1 MLDLS
6 KIAQQMQGISHHL
19 AKEAEA
25 AKVRIAIATQL
36 LHQAHQQQIH
46 LVNQLHTNT
55 LGFAAAEP
63 VEPLDTRVSIS
74 PAPEAHTVI
83 ATDGSQINP
92 SHHEI
97 AYCYLL
103 NIGRVVLHYGQ
114 SRFPLLDSQPEV
126 IYRPED
132 LYASRQWGIRTEEWM
147 GHRRTVSEA
156 VVLGELGVAVN
167 GENGKREK
175 GKGESSEDGHGL
187 VAQPSKGQR
196 PLRDK
201 RSRQLSLLQRPSV
214 PTLAMTDG
222 SLIYWFLDQ
231 LPATARDQILEPI
244 LAAWDQL
251 RQVQVPMV
259 GYLSASRSS
268 EALNFLRLQSCPHDQ
283 PDCQKHCE
291 GQTDGAP
298 CQVFSP
304 LRDVTLWTTL
314 LEPGQRGPLFKS
326 SADILQLYGDHQI
339 YFCHVHVGAE
349 IARVEFP
356 EWVVHDSKLFNAAL
370 SLTLTQV
377 QKGFGY
383 PVTLAEAHNQ
393 AVVRGGDRNRFF
405 ALLEQQM
412 IRAGLQNVGTS
423 YKEARKRGSIA

>member
-19 AKEAEA
+19 AREAEA
-25 AKVRIAIATQL
+25 AKTRIAIATQL
-36 LHQAHQQQIH
+36 LQQTHLQQSHLIGQLQAYRPQI
-46 LVNQLHTNT
+46 
-55 LGFAAAEP
+55 GFAAAEP
-63 VEPLDTRVSIS
+63 VEPLDTRVDLS

-132 LYASRQWGIRTEEWM
+132 LYASRQWGIRTEDWM

-156 VVLGELGVAVN
+156 VVLSELAAGLR
-167 GENGKREK
+167 GKQREK
-175 GKGESSEDGHGL
+175 ST
-187 VAQPSKGQR
+187 Q
-196 PLRDK
+196 
-201 RSRQLSLLQRPSV
+201 QLSLLQRPTV

-231 LPATARDQILEPI
+231 LPAPARDQILEPI
-244 LAAWDQL
+244 LAAWDSL
-251 RQVQVPMV
+251 RAAQVPMV

-268 EALNFLRLQSCPHDQ
+268 EALNFLRLQSCPYEQ

-304 LRDVTLWTTL
+304 LRDVTLWSTL
-314 LEPGQRGPLFKS
+314 LAPGQRGPLFKS
-326 SADILQLYGDHQI
+326 SADILQPYGEHHV

-349 IARVEFP
+349 IARVELP
-356 EWVVHDSKLFNAAL
+356 EWVVNDSQLFESAL

>member
-6 KIAQQMQGISHHL
+6 KIAQQMQGISNHL

-36 LHQAHQQQIH
+36 LHQAHQHQTH
-46 LVNQLHTNT
+46 LVDQLQTNN

-63 VEPLDTRVSIS
+63 VEPLDTRVSIN

-156 VVLGELGVAVN
+156 VVLGELGVAIN
-167 GENGKREK
+167 G
-175 GKGESSEDGHGL
+175 
-187 VAQPSKGQR
+187 GQHVI
-196 PLRDK
+196 PQNTYCPPK
-201 RSRQLSLLQRPSV
+201 PGSRQLSLLQRPSV

-222 SLIYWFLDQ
+222 SLIYW
-231 LPATARDQILEPI
+231 
-244 LAAWDQL
+244 
-251 RQVQVPMV
+251 
-259 GYLSASRSS
+259 
-268 EALNFLRLQSCPHDQ
+268 
-283 PDCQKHCE
+283 
-291 GQTDGAP
+291 
-298 CQVFSP
+298 
-304 LRDVTLWTTL
+304 
-314 LEPGQRGPLFKS
+314 
-326 SADILQLYGDHQI
+326 
-339 YFCHVHVGAE
+339 
-349 IARVEFP
+349 
-356 EWVVHDSKLFNAAL
+356 
-370 SLTLTQV
+370 
-377 QKGFGY
+377 
-383 PVTLAEAHNQ
+383 
-393 AVVRGGDRNRFF
+393 
-405 ALLEQQM
+405 
-412 IRAGLQNVGTS
+412 
-423 YKEARKRGSIA
+423 

>member
-6 KIAQQMQGISHHL
+6 KIAQQMQGISNHL

-25 AKVRIAIATQL
+25 AKTRIAIATQL
-36 LHQAHQQQIH
+36 LHQAHLQQPHLIQQLQTHGPQI
-46 LVNQLHTNT
+46 
-55 LGFAAAEP
+55 GFAAAAP
-63 VEPLDTRVSIS
+63 VEPLDTRVNIK
-74 PAPEAHTVI
+74 PAPEAHTVL

-103 NIGRVVLHYGQ
+103 NIGRIVLHYGQ
-114 SRFPLLDSQPEV
+114 SRFPMLDSQPEV

-132 LYASRQWGIRTEEWM
+132 LYTSRQWGIRTEEWM
-147 GHRRTVSEA
+147 GYRRTVSES
-156 VVLGELGVAVN
+156 VVLAELGLDVHGGQ
-167 GENGKREK
+167 GEPRQPETQATL
-175 GKGESSEDGHGL
+175 EARQSSPH
-187 VAQPSKGQR
+187 ASI
-196 PLRDK
+196 
-201 RSRQLSLLQRPSV
+201 

-231 LPATARDQILEPI
+231 LPAPARDQILEPI
-244 LAAWDQL
+244 LVAWDTL
-251 RQVQVPMV
+251 RAAQVPLV

-268 EALNFLRLQSCPHDQ
+268 EALNFLRLQSCPYGQ

-304 LRDVTLWTTL
+304 LRDVTLWATL

-326 SADILQLYGDHQI
+326 SADILQLYGDHQV

-356 EWVVHDSKLFNAAL
+356 EWVVNDNQLFESAL

-383 PVTLAEAHNQ
+383 PVSLAEAHNQ

>member
-25 AKVRIAIATQL
+25 AKVRIEIATQL
-36 LHQAHQQQIH
+36 LQQAQQQQAH
-46 LVNQLHTNT
+46 LVEQLHNHEI
-55 LGFAAAEP
+55 GFAAAEP
-63 VEPLDTRVSIS
+63 IEPLDTRVQIK

-103 NIGRVVLHYGQ
+103 NVGRVILHYGQ

-147 GHRRTVSEA
+147 GYRRTVSEA
-156 VVLGELGVAVN
+156 AVLAELGAVVN
-167 GENGKREK
+167 G
-175 GKGESSEDGHGL
+175 S
-187 VAQPSKGQR
+187 QGQQLTLL
-196 PLRDK
+196 P
-201 RSRQLSLLQRPSV
+201 RSTV
-214 PTLAMTDG
+214 DTLAMTDG
-222 SLIYWFLDQ
+222 SLIYWFLEQ
-231 LPATARDQILEPI
+231 LPALARDQILEPI
-244 LAAWDQL
+244 LAAWDRLQKA
-251 RQVQVPMV
+251 QIPMV

-268 EALNFLRLQSCPHDQ
+268 EALNFLRLESCPHDQ

-304 LRDVTLWTTL
+304 LRDVTLWATL
-314 LEPGQRGPLFKS
+314 LKPGQRGPLFKS
-326 SADILQLYGDHQI
+326 SANILQLYGHHQV

-349 IARVEFP
+349 VARTEFP
-356 EWVVHDSKLFNAAL
+356 EWVVNDSRLFDAAL

-383 PVTLAEAHNQ
+383 PVSLAEAHNQ

>member
-25 AKVRIAIATQL
+25 AKVRVAIATQL
-36 LHQAHQQQIH
+36 LHQAHLRQAH
-46 LVNQLHTNT
+46 LIDQLQTNN
-55 LGFAAAEP
+55 LGFAVAEP
-63 VEPLDTRVSIS
+63 IEPLDTRVQIT

-126 IYRPED
+126 IYRPDD
-132 LYASRQWGIRTEEWM
+132 LYVSRQWGISTEEWM

-156 VVLGELGVAVN
+156 VVLGELAMAVN
-167 GENGKREK
+167 G
-175 GKGESSEDGHGL
+175 L
-187 VAQPSKGQR
+187 QPN
-196 PLRDK
+196 
-201 RSRQLSLLQRPSV
+201 RSQKLQQLSLLQSPV

-231 LPATARDQILEPI
+231 LPAPARDQILTPI
-244 LAAWDQL
+244 LAAWDRL
-251 RQVQVPMV
+251 RDAQVPMV

-283 PDCQKHCE
+283 PDCQTHCD

-304 LRDVTLWTTL
+304 LRDVTLWATL

-356 EWVVHDSKLFNAAL
+356 EWVVNNRKLFDAAL
-370 SLTLTQV
+370 SLTITQV

-393 AVVRGGDRNRFF
+393 AVVRGGDRSRFF
-405 ALLEQQM
+405 AMLEQQM

>member
-25 AKVRIAIATQL
+25 AKTRVAIATQL
-36 LHQAHQQQIH
+36 LHQAHLQQSH
-46 LVNQLHTNT
+46 LVDQLHTNQ

-63 VEPLDTRVSIS
+63 VESLDTRVPIK

-103 NIGRVVLHYGQ
+103 NIGRIVLHYGQ

-147 GHRRTVSEA
+147 GYRRTVSEA
-156 VVLGELGVAVN
+156 VVLSELGITVN
-167 GENGKREK
+167 EWQNGKWK
-175 GKGESSEDGHGL
+175 TPEDGHGPPH
-187 VAQPSKGQR
+187 QPPGTHHQLNRK
-196 PLRDK
+196 K
-201 RSRQLSLLQRPSV
+201 KSRQLSLLQTI

-231 LPATARDQILEPI
+231 LPAPARDQILKPI
-244 LAAWDQL
+244 LTAWDRL
-251 RQVQVPMV
+251 RDAQVPMV

-283 PDCQKHCE
+283 PDCQTHCD

-304 LRDVTLWTTL
+304 LRDVTLWSTL

-326 SADILQLYGDHQI
+326 SADILQLYGDHQV

-349 IARVEFP
+349 IARVELP
-356 EWVVHDSKLFNAAL
+356 EWVVNDSNLFDAAL

>member
-6 KIAQQMQGISHHL
+6 KIAQQMQGISSHL

-25 AKVRIAIATQL
+25 AKERVAIAAQL
-36 LHQAHQQQIH
+36 LHQAHGRQAY
-46 LVNQLHTNT
+46 LVDQLSTHQ
-55 LGFAAAEP
+55 LGFTAAEP
-63 VEPLDTRVSIS
+63 VEPLDTRVNLT

-132 LYASRQWGIRTEEWM
+132 LYTSRQWGIRTEEWM
-147 GHRRTVSEA
+147 GYRRTVSEA
-156 VVLGELGVAVN
+156 VVLAELGADLQGHRLSN
-167 GENGKREK
+167 QGK
-175 GKGESSEDGHGL
+175 
-187 VAQPSKGQR
+187 QSK
-196 PLRDK
+196 
-201 RSRQLSLLQRPSV
+201 QLSFLQPPTV
-214 PTLAMTDG
+214 PILAMTDG

-231 LPATARDQILEPI
+231 LPAPARDQILEPI

-251 RQVQVPMV
+251 RAAQVPTV

-268 EALNFLRLQSCPHDQ
+268 EALNFLRLQSCPYDQ
-283 PDCQKHCE
+283 PDCQNHCE

-304 LRDVTLWTTL
+304 LRDVTLWSTL

-326 SADILQLYGDHQI
+326 SADILQLYGDHQV
-339 YFCHVHVGAE
+339 YFCHVHVGSE

-356 EWVVHDSKLFNAAL
+356 EWVVNDRDLFNTAL

-383 PVTLAEAHNQ
+383 PVSLAESHNQ
-393 AVVRGGDRNRFF
+393 AVVRGGDRSRFF

>member
-6 KIAQQMQGISHHL
+6 KIAQQMQGISNHL

-36 LHQAHQQQIH
+36 LHQAHQHQAH
-46 LVNQLHTNT
+46 LVDQLQTNN

-63 VEPLDTRVSIS
+63 VEPLDTRVQIT

-156 VVLGELGVAVN
+156 VVLGELGVAIN
-167 GENGKREK
+167 GGQQVIPKGTHRPPKR
-175 GKGESSEDGHGL
+175 S
-187 VAQPSKGQR
+187 
-196 PLRDK
+196 
-201 RSRQLSLLQRPSV
+201 SRQLSLLQRPSV

-231 LPATARDQILEPI
+231 LPAPARDQILEPI

-251 RQVQVPMV
+251 RQAQVPMV

-268 EALNFLRLQSCPHDQ
+268 EALNFLRLQSCPHSQ

-304 LRDVTLWTTL
+304 LRDVTLWATL

-326 SADILQLYGDHQI
+326 SADILQLYGDHRV

-356 EWVVHDSKLFNAAL
+356 EWVVNDSKLFNAAL

>member
-6 KIAQQMQGISHHL
+6 KIAQQMQGISTHL

-25 AKVRIAIATQL
+25 ARARVAIATQL
-36 LHQAHQQQIH
+36 LHQAHLQQSE
-46 LVNQLHTNT
+46 LVQQLHTHRPQI
-55 LGFAAAEP
+55 GFAAAEP
-63 VEPLDTRVSIS
+63 MEPLDTRVQIK

-147 GHRRTVSEA
+147 GYRRTVSEA
-156 VVLGELGVAVN
+156 VVLAELGAELGTELGVNATA
-167 GENGKREK
+167 GR
-175 GKGESSEDGHGL
+175 
-187 VAQPSKGQR
+187 PGQ
-196 PLRDK
+196 LT
-201 RSRQLSLLQRPSV
+201 LLQRSA

-231 LPATARDQILEPI
+231 LPAPARDQILEPI
-244 LAAWDQL
+244 LTAWECL
-251 RQVQVPMV
+251 RVAQVPMV

-268 EALNFLRLQSCPHDQ
+268 EALNFLRLQSCSYDQ
-283 PDCQKHCE
+283 PDCQKYCE

-298 CQVFSP
+298 CQIFSP
-304 LRDVTLWTTL
+304 LRDVTLWSTL

-326 SADILQLYGDHQI
+326 SADILHLYGDHQV

-356 EWVVHDSKLFNAAL
+356 EWVVNDRQLFEAAL

-393 AVVRGGDRNRFF
+393 AVVKGGDRNRFF

-412 IRAGLQNVGTS
+412 LRAGLQNVGTS

>member
-25 AKVRIAIATQL
+25 AKVRIEIATQL
-36 LHQAHQQQIH
+36 LQQAQQQQAH
-46 LVNQLHTNT
+46 LVEQLHNHEI
-55 LGFAAAEP
+55 GFAAAEP
-63 VEPLDTRVSIS
+63 IEPLNTRVQIK

-103 NIGRVVLHYGQ
+103 NVGRVILHYGQ

-132 LYASRQWGIRTEEWM
+132 LYTSRQWGIRTEEWM
-147 GHRRTVSEA
+147 GYRRTVSEA
-156 VVLGELGVAVN
+156 AVLAELGAAVN
-167 GENGKREK
+167 G
-175 GKGESSEDGHGL
+175 S
-187 VAQPSKGQR
+187 QGQQLTLL
-196 PLRDK
+196 P
-201 RSRQLSLLQRPSV
+201 RSAV
-214 PTLAMTDG
+214 DTLAMTDG
-222 SLIYWFLDQ
+222 SLIYWFLEQ
-231 LPATARDQILEPI
+231 LPALARDQILEPI
-244 LAAWDQL
+244 LAAWDRLQKA
-251 RQVQVPMV
+251 QIPIV

-268 EALNFLRLQSCPHDQ
+268 EALNFLRLESCPHDQ

-304 LRDVTLWTTL
+304 LRDVTLWATL
-314 LEPGQRGPLFKS
+314 LKPGQRGPLFKS
-326 SADILQLYGDHQI
+326 SANILQLYGHHQV

-349 IARVEFP
+349 VARTEFP
-356 EWVVHDSKLFNAAL
+356 EWVVNDSRLFDAAL

-383 PVTLAEAHNQ
+383 PVSLAEAHNQ

>member
-6 KIAQQMQGISHHL
+6 KIAQQMQGISNHL
-19 AKEAEA
+19 AREAEA
-25 AKVRIAIATQL
+25 AKTRIAIATQL
-36 LHQAHQQQIH
+36 LHQTHLQQSHLIDQLQTYRPQI
-46 LVNQLHTNT
+46 
-55 LGFAAAEP
+55 GFAAAEP
-63 VEPLDTRVSIS
+63 VEPLDTRVNLKS
-74 PAPEAHTVI
+74 APEAHTVI

-132 LYASRQWGIRTEEWM
+132 LYASRQWGIRTEDWM
-147 GHRRTVSEA
+147 GYRRTVSEA
-156 VVLGELGVAVN
+156 VVLAELGA
-167 GENGKREK
+167 GLQGKQR
-175 GKGESSEDGHGL
+175 GKKT
-187 VAQPSKGQR
+187 Q
-196 PLRDK
+196 
-201 RSRQLSLLQRPSV
+201 QLSLLRRPTV

-231 LPATARDQILEPI
+231 LPAPARDQILEPI
-244 LAAWDQL
+244 LAAWDSL
-251 RQVQVPMV
+251 RAAQVPMV

-268 EALNFLRLQSCPHDQ
+268 EALNFLRLQSCPYEQ
-283 PDCQKHCE
+283 PDCQKYCE

-304 LRDVTLWTTL
+304 LRDVTLWSTL

-326 SADILQLYGDHQI
+326 SADILQLYGQHHV

-349 IARVEFP
+349 IARVELP
-356 EWVVHDSKLFNAAL
+356 EWVVNDSQLFETAL

>member
-6 KIAQQMQGISHHL
+6 KIAQQMQGISNHL
-19 AKEAEA
+19 TKEAEA

-36 LHQAHQQQIH
+36 LRQAHLQQANLID
-46 LVNQLHTNT
+46 QLHTNN

-63 VEPLDTRVSIS
+63 VEPLDTRVQIS

-114 SRFPLLDSQPEV
+114 SRLPLLDSQPEV

-156 VVLGELGVAVN
+156 VVLGELAIAVN
-167 GENGKREK
+167 GLQQEPRRQAHRPG
-175 GKGESSEDGHGL
+175 GHYPPN
-187 VAQPSKGQR
+187 QPSKEHHG
-196 PLRDK
+196 LN
-201 RSRQLSLLQRPSV
+201 RSRQSQQLSLLQRPI

-231 LPATARDQILEPI
+231 LPAPARDQILAPI
-244 LAAWDQL
+244 LAAWEQL
-251 RQVQVPMV
+251 RQAQVPMV

-268 EALNFLRLQSCPHDQ
+268 EALNFLRLQSCPHAQ

-304 LRDVTLWTTL
+304 LRDVTLWATL

-326 SADILQLYGDHQI
+326 SADILQLYGDQSI

-356 EWVVHDSKLFNAAL
+356 EWVVKDSKLFNTAL

-393 AVVRGGDRNRFF
+393 AVVRGSDRSRFF